1 MPIFS
6 EVTHKY
12 LRTKKKFPNVWCAGC
27 GIGIVLGA
35 IIRAIDNLKLSRDEI
50 VMISGIGCS
59 SRMPVYVDFNTLH
72 TTHGR
77 PLAYATGVKLAK
89 PALKVIIITGDGD
102 ALAIGGNH
110 FIHACRR
117 NIDLTTILVNNST
130 YGMTGGQVA
139 PTTPFM
145 KIGTTAPFGNRERG
159 FDIAKLAMA
168 AGAPFVARGTVYHV
182 MQLQKLVEQAIL
194 KKGFSLV
201 EVISQCPTLYGR
213 LNKEGGAVDMMK
225 WQRDHAI
232 PISAAGKAPPEKL
245 RDKFLTG
252 VLWDIEFPEYCEE
265 YDKVIAQSQG
275 LYGEGGR
282 VKGKERE

>member
-1 MPIFS
+1 VPLIPK
-6 EVTHKY
+6 VTRKY
-12 LRTKKKFPNVWCAGC
+12 LRTKKQFPNVWCAGC
-27 GIGIVLGA
+27 GIGTVMGA
-35 IIRAIDNLKLSRDEI
+35 IIRAIDKLQLPQDDV
-50 VMISGIGCS
+50 VMVSGIGCS

-77 PLAYATGVKLAK
+77 PLAFATGVKLAK
-89 PALKVIIITGDGD
+89 PHLKVIIITGDGD

-117 NIDLTTILVNNST
+117 NIDLTTVLINNFT

-145 KIGTTAPFGNRERG
+145 KYGTTAPYGNRERG
-159 FDIAKLAMA
+159 FDIAKLAIA

-182 MQLQKLVEQAIL
+182 VQLQKLVEQSIL

-201 EVISQCPTLYGR
+201 EVISHCHTLYGR
-213 LNKEGGAVDMMK
+213 LNKEGGAIEMLK
-225 WQRDHAI
+225 WQREHAI
-232 PISAAGKAPPEKL
+232 PIRAAGKVPPEKL

-265 YDKVIAQSQG
+265 YDKVIAQAQAK
-275 LYGEGGR
+275 
-282 VKGKERE
+282 V

>member
-1 MPIFS
+1 LEIFS

-27 GIGIVLGA
+27 GIGIALGS
-35 IIRAIDNLKLSRDEI
+35 IIRAIDKLKLERDNV

-77 PLAYATGVKLAK
+77 ALAFATGVKLAK
-89 PALKVIIITGDGD
+89 PNLKVIVVTGDGD

-117 NIDLTTILVNNST
+117 NIDITTILINNRT
-130 YGMTGGQVA
+130 YGMTGGQYS
-139 PTTPFM
+139 PSTPFM
-145 KIGTTAPFGNRERG
+145 KFGTTAPYGNRERD
-159 FDIAKLAMA
+159 FDISMLART

-182 MQLQKLVEQAIL
+182 VQLQKLIEAAIT

-201 EVISQCPTLYGR
+201 EVISQCHTLYGR
-213 LNKEGGAVDMMK
+213 LNKEGGAVEMMT
-225 WQRDHAI
+225 WQKEHAV
-232 PISAAGKAPPEKL
+232 PIEAAKSLPPEKL
-245 RDKFLTG
+245 KDKILTG
-252 VLWDIEFPEYCEE
+252 ILWNVDLPEYCEE
-265 YDKVIAQSQG
+265 YDKVIAQAKTG
-275 LYGEGGR
+275 H
-282 VKGKERE
+282 

>member
-1 MPIFS
+1 MALFS
-6 EVTHKY
+6 KKTHQY

-27 GIGIVLGA
+27 GIGTVMGA
-35 IIRAIDNLKLSRDEI
+35 IIRAIDSLKLSRDEV

-77 PLAYATGVKLAK
+77 PLAFATGVKLAQ
-89 PALKVIIITGDGD
+89 PNLKVLVITGDGD

-117 NIDLTTILVNNST
+117 NIDLTTVLINNYT

-145 KIGTTAPFGNRERG
+145 KIGTTAPYGNRERG
-159 FDIAKLAMA
+159 FDIAKLAIA
-168 AGAPFVARGTVYHV
+168 AGAVFVARGTVYHV
-182 MQLQKLVEQAIL
+182 VQLQKLIEQAIL

-201 EVISQCPTLYGR
+201 EAISQCPVLYGR
-213 LNKEGGAVDMMK
+213 LNREGGAVEMLK
-225 WQRDHAI
+225 WQKSHAI
-232 PISAAGKAPPEKL
+232 PISAAGKVPPEKL

-252 VLWDIEFPEYCEE
+252 ILWNIDFPEYCKE
-265 YDKVIAQSQG
+265 YDKVIAQAQG
-275 LYGEGGR
+275 
-282 VKGKERE
+282 KM

>member
-1 MPIFS
+1 VALIS

-12 LRTKKKFPNVWCAGC
+12 LRTKKQFPNVWCAGC
-27 GIGIVLGA
+27 GIGVVMGA
-35 IIRAIDNLKLSRDEI
+35 IIRAIDALQLSKDEV

-77 PLAYATGVKLAK
+77 PLAFATGVKLAK
-89 PALKVIIITGDGD
+89 PNLKVIIITGDGD

-117 NIDLTTILVNNST
+117 NIDLTTILINNST

-145 KIGTTAPFGNRERG
+145 KYGTTAPYGNRERG
-159 FDIAKLAMA
+159 FDISKLAIA

-182 MQLQKLVEQAIL
+182 VQLKKLVEEAIK

-201 EVISQCPTLYGR
+201 EVISNCHTLYGR
-213 LNKEGGAVDMMK
+213 LNREGGAVEMLK

-232 PISAAGKAPPEKL
+232 PISAAGRVPPEKL

-252 VLWDIEFPEYCEE
+252 VLWDIDFPEYCDE
-265 YDKVIAQSQG
+265 YDKVIAQAQG
-275 LYGEGGR
+275 
-282 VKGKERE
+282 KI

>member
-27 GIGIVLGA
+27 GIGIVMGA

-89 PALKVIIITGDGD
+89 PNLKVIIITGDGD

-110 FIHACRR
+110 FIHSCRR
-117 NIDLTTILVNNST
+117 NMDLTTILINNST

-145 KIGTTAPFGNRERG
+145 KIGTTAPYGNRERG

-182 MQLQKLVEQAIL
+182 VQLQKLVEQAIQ

-201 EVISQCPTLYGR
+201 EVISQCHTLYGR
-213 LNKEGGAVDMMK
+213 LNKEGGPVEMMK
-225 WQRDHAI
+225 WQREHAI
-232 PISAAGKAPPEKL
+232 PIAAAGKTPPEKL

-252 VLWDIEFPEYCEE
+252 VLWDIDFPEYCEE
-265 YDKVIAQSQG
+265 YDKVIAQAQG
-275 LYGEGGR
+275 LEGQR
-282 VKGKERE
+282 SSVKGRERE

>member
-1 MPIFS
+1 VALVS
-6 EVTHKY
+6 KVTHQY

-35 IIRAIDNLKLSRDEI
+35 IIRAIDHLRLSRDEV

-77 PLAYATGVKLAK
+77 PLAFATGVKLAQ
-89 PALKVIIITGDGD
+89 PGLKVLVISGDGD
-102 ALAIGGNH
+102 ALGIGGNH

-117 NIDLTTILVNNST
+117 NIDLTTILINNST
-130 YGMTGGQVA
+130 YGMTGGQVS

-145 KIGTTAPFGNRERG
+145 KIGTTAPYGNRERA
-159 FDIAKLAMA
+159 FDIAKLAIA

-182 MQLQKLVEQAIL
+182 VQLQKLIQQALL
-194 KKGFSLV
+194 KKGFSVV
-201 EVISQCPTLYGR
+201 EVISQCPALYGR
-213 LNKEGGAVDMMK
+213 LNREGGPVEMMR
-225 WQRDHAI
+225 WQKEHAI
-232 PISAAGKAPPEKL
+232 PISAAGKVPPEKL

-252 VLWDIEFPEYCEE
+252 VLWDIDFPEYCEE
-265 YDKVIAQSQG
+265 YDKVIAGAQ
-275 LYGEGGR
+275 EGM
-282 VKGKERE
+282 